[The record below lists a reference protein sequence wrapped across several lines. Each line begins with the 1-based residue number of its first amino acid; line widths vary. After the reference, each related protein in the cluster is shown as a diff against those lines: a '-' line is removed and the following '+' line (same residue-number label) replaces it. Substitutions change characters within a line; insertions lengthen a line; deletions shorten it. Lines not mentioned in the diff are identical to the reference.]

1 MHSPLHRSQ
10 AATDGGRTRRRVG
23 TRRLALAAGLTTLAL
38 LSACSTSKSS
48 SKASGG
54 GDTATTAGAAGG
66 GAATGSATAAAS
78 PPAVANATDLKVA
91 PVPGPGAPPA
101 PTELVMKDLV
111 VGSGPEAIPTSTV
124 SVQYVGTNYVDA
136 KTFDSSW
143 KGGAPVDFPLS
154 GVIPGFAKGIAG
166 MKVGGRRELV
176 IPPALG
182 YGTRGSPPAVGPN
195 ETLVFVID
203 LVGVK

>member
-1 MHSPLHRSQ
+1 MHSPLYRPR
-10 AATDGGRTRRRVG
+10 AASRM
-23 TRRLALAAGLTTLAL
+23 ALAGGLAALVL
-38 LSACSTSKSS
+38 LSACATSKSTSKSS
-48 SKASGG
+48 AA
-54 GDTATTAGAAGG
+54 GDATATTGGAGAPSGV
-66 GAATGSATAAAS
+66 SPTAAAS
-78 PPAVANATDLKVA
+78 PPEVANATDLKVA

-111 VGSGPEAIPTSTV
+111 VGSGTAAVPTSTV

-154 GVIPGFAKGIAG
+154 GVIPGFAQGIAG

-182 YGTRGSPPAVGPN
+182 YGTRGSPPAVAPN

>member
-1 MHSPLHRSQ
+1 M
-10 AATDGGRTRRRVG
+10 
-23 TRRLALAAGLTTLAL
+23 RRLALAVGLTVAL

-48 SKASGG
+48 SKTSIG
-54 GDTATTAGAAGG
+54 GDTAATAGAAR
-66 GAATGSATAAAS
+66 GAADNTATAAAS

-91 PVPGPGAPPA
+91 PVPGPGAAPA
-101 PTELVMKDLV
+101 PTDLVMKDLV
-111 VGSGPEAIPTSTV
+111 VGSGPEAVATSTV

-143 KGGAPVDFPLS
+143 KGGAAVDFPLS
-154 GVIPGFAKGIAG
+154 GVIPGFAKGIVG